1 MTFDTILVFCFG
13 RFSTEPTTLLRIIG
27 TPFANALN
35 ATFPTAKLPF
45 SLAFVPLLPT
55 LSPPL
60 MHALFIVTRDH
71 FSPTTGHSQQTLP
84 LQFLVALVEWVDMA
98 SLAHPL
104 MWPYPLLDQPLVVPR
119 CIIRPMELQCWFS
132 RCAIYRQ
139 ICIIYSCILVHTSPS
154 HFCFPFIHLFF
165 FPKPFYTMLLLLH
178 SF

>member
-1 MTFDTILVFCFG
+1 MASMFWQELLARLHDQPPQGLQKGPFSACEKCLLLTLHHVLNNKWYKIASQAYLPFHSVDFRFLFVRFMTFDTILVFCFG

-84 LQFLVALVEWVDMA
+84 LQFLVALVE
-98 SLAHPL
+98 
-104 MWPYPLLDQPLVVPR
+104 
-119 CIIRPMELQCWFS
+119 
-132 RCAIYRQ
+132 
-139 ICIIYSCILVHTSPS
+139 
-154 HFCFPFIHLFF
+154 
-165 FPKPFYTMLLLLH
+165 
-178 SF
+178 